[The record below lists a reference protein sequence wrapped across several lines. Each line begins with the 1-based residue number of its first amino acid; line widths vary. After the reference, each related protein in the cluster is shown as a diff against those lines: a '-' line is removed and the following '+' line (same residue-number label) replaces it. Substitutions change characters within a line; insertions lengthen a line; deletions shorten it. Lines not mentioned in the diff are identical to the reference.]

1 MGAGAGSEGAVPGLS
16 RNLGLPTLLGMKRFG
31 QCLTILVIGFTVCV
45 RVDGQTNSTA
55 STATSTQSVETIVSI
70 RHGEKPPGG
79 LGQLTCRGLNRALAL
94 PTVLLAKYGAPQFVF
109 APNPTQKVD
118 GKNHKEYF
126 YARPLATIEPIAIRC
141 GLPVNT
147 QFGYEE
153 IGGLETELQKPQYR
167 NATIFIAW
175 EHYLLD
181 DFVKD
186 LVKSHGGDA
195 AQVPPWPHE
204 DYDSIFVV
212 KITRGEGRESVAFT
226 IDHENLNNLSDT
238 CP

>member
-1 MGAGAGSEGAVPGLS
+1 M
-16 RNLGLPTLLGMKRFG
+16 PTLLDMKRLG
-31 QCLTILVIGFTVCV
+31 QFLGILFIGLTVCV
-45 RVDGQTNSTA
+45 RVNGQTNSAARSAQT
-55 STATSTQSVETIVSI
+55 VETIVTI
-70 RHGEKPPGG
+70 RHGEKPSGG
-79 LGQLTCRGLNRALAL
+79 LGQLTCRGLNRSLAL

-118 GKNHKEYF
+118 GKDHNEYF
-126 YARPLATIEPIAIRC
+126 YVRPVTTIEPTAIRC

-153 IGGLETELQKPQYR
+153 IKGLETELQKREYQ
-167 NATIFIAW
+167 NATIFVAW

-186 LVKSHGGDA
+186 LLKSHGGDPT
-195 AQVPPWPHE
+195 QVPPWPHD

-212 KITRGEGRESVAFT
+212 KVTRSGGRESVAFA
-226 IDHENLNNLSDT
+226 IDHENLNKLSDT

>member
-1 MGAGAGSEGAVPGLS
+1 
-16 RNLGLPTLLGMKRFG
+16 MKRLG
-31 QCLTILVIGFTVCV
+31 QFLTIVFIGFTVCV
-45 RVDGQTNSTA
+45 RVDGQTNSI
-55 STATSTQSVETIVSI
+55 ATSTQTVETIVSI

-94 PTVLLAKYGAPQFVF
+94 PAVLLAKYGTPRFLF

-118 GKNHKEYF
+118 GKDHNEYF
-126 YARPLATIEPIAIRC
+126 YVRPVATIEPTAIRC

-147 QFGYEE
+147 QFGYTE
-153 IGGLETELQKPQYR
+153 IKGLETELEKPEYQS
-167 NATIFIAW
+167 ATIFVAW

-186 LVKSHGGDA
+186 LLKSHGGDST
-195 AQVPPWPHE
+195 QVPPWPH
-204 DYDSIFVV
+204 DDFDSIFVV
-212 KITRGEGRESVAFT
+212 KITRSQGGESVAFT
-226 IDHENLNNLSDT
+226 IDHENLSDLSDT